1 MNNTAVGLQALSN
14 NTTGSSNTAAGL
26 NALISNTTGSQNTA
40 LGQQA
45 LNANTTGQRNIGLG
59 FQAGLNLSTGSNNID
74 IANAGVAAESNTIR
88 IGTQGTQT
96 KAFIAGISSTLVSG
110 SAVTVSSTGQLGI
123 VLSSARY
130 KREIGDMGPASDK
143 LMELR
148 PVTFRYKQDPQG
160 ERQYG
165 LIAEEVARVYPE
177 LVSHDTDG
185 EVISV
190 RYHELIPMLLNQVQK
205 QARQIER
212 QREQD
217 AAQIRRLSA
226 QVAELK
232 GMLEQVMAAQKG
244 THIAAAFNRD

>member
-1 MNNTAVGLQALSN
+1 MSSPRKLCRKRPVSTMAGSGALLNNTIALNNTAVGLQALRA

-96 KAFIAGISSTLVSG
+96 KASAGTGGTLVSG

-148 PVTFRYKQDPQG
+148 PVTFRYKQDPKG

-165 LIAEEVARVYPE
+165 LIAEEMARVYPE

-190 RYHELIPMLLNQVQK
+190 RYHGLMPML
-205 QARQIER
+205 
-212 QREQD
+212 
-217 AAQIRRLSA
+217 
-226 QVAELK
+226 
-232 GMLEQVMAAQKG
+232 
-244 THIAAAFNRD
+244 